1 MTAVDIL
8 HNEVTIQW
16 TVTSIAYTPEQYII
30 LYGLNESS
38 LTQESDI
45 VNGTMDFNSIN
56 DTYSVTI
63 TELDF
68 NTVYYYQVR
77 STNTEGSTNS
87 DVVMFQT
94 PEKRNTY
101 VIASP

>member
-1 MTAVDIL
+1 MTAVNIV
-8 HNEVTIQW
+8 HNEATIQW
-16 TVTSIAYTPEQYII
+16 TVTSITYTPEQYIV
-30 LYGLNESS
+30 LYGLTESS
-38 LTQESDI
+38 LTQESDM

-56 DTYSVTI
+56 DTYSVKI
-63 TELDF
+63 TGLDY

-94 PEKRNTY
+94 TKKRKCVTL
-101 VIASP
+101 

>member
-1 MTAVDIL
+1 M
-8 HNEVTIQW
+8 
-16 TVTSIAYTPEQYII
+16 
-30 LYGLNESS
+30 
-38 LTQESDI
+38 
-45 VNGTMDFNSIN
+45 NGTMDFNSIN

-94 PEKRNTY
+94 PKIRKHDI
-101 VIASP
+101 VSKSLM

>member
-1 MTAVDIL
+1 M
-8 HNEVTIQW
+8 
-16 TVTSIAYTPEQYII
+16 
-30 LYGLNESS
+30 
-38 LTQESDI
+38 
-45 VNGTMDFNSIN
+45 NGTMDFNSIN
-56 DTYSVTI
+56 NTYSVTI

-94 PEKRNTY
+94 TKNRKCVTL
-101 VIASP
+101 